1 MQRLSHAS
9 GPGTAL
15 RVLLVAAL
23 LAVAA
28 DADAKGKRGGSSSS
42 SSSSS
47 KSTSTKHE
55 DEKKDK
61 GITVNI
67 RSGSSSSSSSGT
79 GSSFSSPGGGQGMGG
94 HMVPIPAAQD
104 PEEAARRAAQ
114 MAAIERQQAEKAAQM
129 KALEEKM
136 EADRLAAEKAAAER
150 AAQRSAEEKAEQARQ
165 QAALEKKKREDAV
178 IAADVDRVLERARTD
193 YPVLRTPEGEP
204 MMQAILARQQV
215 LVKRGMYP
223 SIAMVEAIA
232 DHSHTLATAQKRE
245 TMVTP
250 VVVTPAT
257 AGAAQQPA
265 AGTQSSAFGGCRWVT
280 PTQWSCK

>member
-47 KSTSTKHE
+47 KSTSTKH
-55 DEKKDK
+55 DDDKKDK

-79 GSSFSSPGGGQGMGG
+79 GSSFSSPGGMGG

-114 MAAIERQQAEKAAQM
+114 MAAIERQQAEKASQM

-136 EADRLAAEKAAAER
+136 EAERLAAEKAAAER
-150 AAQRSAEEKAEQARQ
+150 AAQRAAEEKAEAARQ

-178 IAADVDRVLERARTD
+178 VAADVDRVLERARTD

-232 DHSHTLATAQKRE
+232 DHSHALATAQKRE

-250 VVVTPAT
+250 VVVTPAST
-257 AGAAQQPA
+257 GAAQQPA
-265 AGTQSSAFGGCRWVT
+265 TGTQSSAFGGCRWVT

>member
-1 MQRLSHAS
+1 MRRVSHAASS
-9 GPGTAL
+9 GAL
-15 RVLLVAAL
+15 RVLF
-23 LAVAA
+23 LAVLLVIGA
-28 DADAKGKRGGSSSS
+28 DADAKGKRGSSS

-47 KSTSTKHE
+47 KSTSSKA
-55 DEKKDK
+55 DDDKK
-61 GITVNI
+61 GITINV

-79 GSSFSSPGGGQGMGG
+79 GSSFSSPGGQGLGG
-94 HMVPIPAAQD
+94 NMIPIPAGAQD
-104 PEEAARRAAQ
+104 PEEAARRAQQ

-136 EADRLAAEKAAAER
+136 EAERLAAEKAAADR
-150 AAQRSAEEKAEQARQ
+150 AAQRAAEEKAEAARQ

-178 IAADVDRVLERARTD
+178 VNADVDRVLERARTD

-204 MMQAILARQQV
+204 TMQAILARQQV
-215 LVKRGMYP
+215 LVKRGLYP

-232 DHSHTLATAQKRE
+232 DHSHTLATLQKRE

-250 VVVTPAT
+250 VVVTPTSAT
-257 AGAAQQPA
+257 SQQQPA

>member
-1 MQRLSHAS
+1 MQWFSHAS
-9 GPGTAL
+9 SRGGAL
-15 RVLLVAAL
+15 RVLCVAAL

-47 KSTSTKHE
+47 KSTSSKP
-55 DEKKDK
+55 DDDKKDK

-79 GSSFSSPGGGQGMGG
+79 GSSFSSPGGQGMGG

-104 PEEAARRAAQ
+104 PEEASRRAAQ

-150 AAQRSAEEKAEQARQ
+150 AAQRSAEEKAEAARQ

-232 DHSHTLATAQKRE
+232 DHSHALATAQKRE
-245 TMVTP
+245 TLVTP
-250 VVVTPAT
+250 VVVSPAGT
-257 AGAAQQPA
+257 GAAQQP
-265 AGTQSSAFGGCRWVT
+265 TQSSAFGGCRWVT